1 LGEADAEREAC
12 CSEDG
17 CQPDGQC
24 LRRMRLRIPPY
35 PKPVSGLLESNVILI
50 KNVVYIPYISYIVQ
64 LRIAL
69 FLSVK

>member
-1 LGEADAEREAC
+1 
-12 CSEDG
+12 
-17 CQPDGQC
+17 